1 MRDRAALVV
10 EWPEIRGINGKQ
22 RQSVVSVRLHIEKL
36 VNRTGLRANTLMTS
50 HPLLAALPNPWV
62 CNHLAP
68 DVAFPMGSTGP
79 DSKDSPLVAVDF
91 AGRVCTENFVPLHA
105 EARPGARLLDEFEGR
120 LTWHLEHP
128 KKDSDA
134 LAAWVSE
141 TLMPRLRSAMEDRR
155 AVTIFCDGSLFPKPQ
170 CRTGATYRAYRTGRL
185 LTRRGIAGGRSTS
198 YDAEM
203 MAGGMGLSFATKQ
216 PYETI
221 HIVADNESALQT
233 LLNPGLHGQRPVSVI
248 AC

>member
-1 MRDRAALVV
+1 MCV
-10 EWPEIRGINGKQ
+10 EPEP
-22 RQSVVSVRLHIEKL
+22 
-36 VNRTGLRANTLMTS
+36 A
-50 HPLLAALPNPWV
+50 NPWV

-68 DVAFPMGSTGP
+68 DVAFAMGSTGP

-91 AGRVCTENFVPLHA
+91 GGRVCTENFVRLHG

-128 KKDSDA
+128 KKDSDG

-155 AVTIFCDGSLFPKPQ
+155 AVTIFCDGSLFPKRQ
-170 CRTGATYRAYRTGRL
+170 CRTGAACRAYRAGRL
-185 LTRRGIAGGRSTS
+185 LTRRGIACGRGTS

-203 MAGGMGLSFATKQ
+203 MAGGMGIAFATKQ
-216 PYETI
+216 PCDTI

-233 LLNPGLHGQRPVSVI
+233 LLDRGMHGQQLVSVI
-248 AC
+248 ACRNAGEWLTKDPRRRIEFHWCPSHEGIE